1 MEDEDIFIDD
11 FEMLQRE
18 ADKIRKDETIELLT

>member
-1 MEDEDIFIDD
+1 MNDFMIDD

-18 ADKIRKDETIELLT
+18 IENLRKVDENTNMQS

>member
-18 ADKIRKDETIELLT
+18 ADKIRKDETN